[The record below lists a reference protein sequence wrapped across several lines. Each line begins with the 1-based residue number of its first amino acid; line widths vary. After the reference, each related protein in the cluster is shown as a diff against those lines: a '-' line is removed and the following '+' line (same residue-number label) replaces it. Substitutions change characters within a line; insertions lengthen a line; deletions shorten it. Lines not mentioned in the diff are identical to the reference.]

1 MFIRFVAWF
10 CCWSWHA
17 FLKVADLINLL
28 RRFLVHWVVCLG
40 SDLFVQAQI
49 AFEKCLNF
57 WVFSVC
63 SSFARH
69 LRRHF
74 GWAVRNFKCKRFL
87 PNHLVSLL
95 MNFRKKCC
103 FTSLIRQFLNNSASF
118 DSKRTQGSTFP
129 AEKTVTIS
137 QSYQIFDCK
146 IVVLFITTEV
156 VRETKKN
163 FKR

>member
-1 MFIRFVAWF
+1 MG
-10 CCWSWHA
+10 
-17 FLKVADLINLL
+17 DTNLL

-63 SSFARH
+63 SYFT
-69 LRRHF
+69 
-74 GWAVRNFKCKRFL
+74 CKRFL